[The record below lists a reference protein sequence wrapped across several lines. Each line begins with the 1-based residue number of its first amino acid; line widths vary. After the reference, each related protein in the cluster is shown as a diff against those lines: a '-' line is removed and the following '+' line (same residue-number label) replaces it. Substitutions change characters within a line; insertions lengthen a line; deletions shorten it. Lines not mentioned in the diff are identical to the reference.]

1 MVVAILTIII
11 IIVGITLS
19 VTLHEAGHTFTAKA
33 FGVPVSEF
41 MVGFG
46 PTLFSKKIGETEYGF
61 KPILLGGY
69 SKILGMFPPTNPN
82 WKDKGPFRNI
92 IKDVRAESAKSM
104 EGYDSNRAFYW
115 LSTPKKVLVMA
126 GGTLTNLLLGFI
138 FFALAFCT
146 IGAYQPSTTLQS
158 VAQCLDGSD
167 KCSESAMTPAAQAG
181 LKKGDEIIEINGQ
194 KMVSWNQIS
203 EVVSN
208 SGGKELE
215 IFYRVLNQDQS
226 ANNVAAKTT
235 VIRVQSSS
243 IKKAVVKPVLN
254 NGRYIIGVTSQA
266 VRQPGSLLDA
276 AQITWQAF
284 SGTVSMVTT
293 LPYQT
298 YKAIESIFT
307 QEKRG
312 GNTVLSLVG
321 VGQIAVDQT
330 TATNDNLSRIASLLS
345 LLGSLNIALF
355 VLNLIPLLPLD
366 GGHVVN
372 SLYEGAKRAIARI
385 RGKKRPAPSDLSRS
399 MPLAYFV
406 YGLLIFCGVALILVD
421 ILNPIK
427 L

>member
-1 MVVAILTIII
+1 MTVAILTIII
-11 IIVGITLS
+11 VIVGITLS

-92 IKDVRAESAKSM
+92 IKDVRTESANSM
-104 EGYDSNRAFYW
+104 EGYDSKRAFYW

-158 VAQCLDGSD
+158 VAQCLDDSVQ
-167 KCSESAMTPAAQAG
+167 CSENVVAPAAQAG
-181 LKKGDEIIEINGQ
+181 LKKGDEIIELDGQ
-194 KMVSWNQIS
+194 KITSWNQITNI
-203 EVVSN
+203 VTNSN
-208 SGGKELE
+208 GKDLE
-215 IFYRVLNQDQS
+215 IVYKVFDQDQS
-226 ANNVAAKTT
+226 ANNVKITRIET
-235 VIRVQSSS
+235 QSGSIR
-243 IKKAVVKPVLN
+243 KAVVKPVLN

-266 VRQPGSLLDA
+266 VRQPGSLFDA

-284 SGTVSMVTT
+284 IGTVSMVVT

-307 QEKRG
+307 HEKRG

-372 SLYEGAKRAIARI
+372 SLYEGTKRAIARI

>member
-1 MVVAILTIII
+1 MIVGIITVI
-11 IIVGITLS
+11 IVIVGITLS
-19 VTLHEAGHTFTAKA
+19 VSLHEAGHTFTAKA

-69 SKILGMFPPTNPN
+69 SKVLGMFSPANPK

-92 IKDVRAESAKSM
+92 IKDARAESVETMKP
-104 EGYDSNRAFYW
+104 YDNARAFYW
-115 LSTPKKVLVMA
+115 LTTPKKVIVMA
-126 GGTLTNLLLGFI
+126 GGTLMNLLLGFI
-138 FFALAFCT
+138 FFAIAFCT
-146 IGAYQPSTTLQS
+146 IGSFQPTTTVQSVSQCLTGVSQCQPSELS
-158 VAQCLDGSD
+158 
-167 KCSESAMTPAAQAG
+167 PAAKAG
-181 LKKGDEIIEINGQ
+181 LISGDKIISIDNKAVNSWSDISNIISQSSGKSLNVAYISNVNGQ
-194 KMVSWNQIS
+194 IS
-203 EVVSN
+203 TKN
-208 SGGKELE
+208 
-215 IFYRVLNQDQS
+215 
-226 ANNVAAKTT
+226 T
-235 VIRVQSSS
+235 VIE
-243 IKKAVVKPVLN
+243 PVEN
-254 NGRYIIGVTSQA
+254 NGRYIIGITSLAQ
-266 VRQPGSLLDA
+266 RQTGSLLDA
-276 AQITWQAF
+276 ASVTWQAF
-284 SGTVSMVTT
+284 TGTVKMIVT

-307 QEKRG
+307 HEQRG

-330 TATNDNLSRIASLLS
+330 TSTDDNLSRIAVLLS

-372 SLYEGAKRAIARI
+372 SLYEGLVRTVAKI
-385 RGKKRPAPSDLSRS
+385 RHNSKPAPADLARS

-406 YGLLIFCGVALILVD
+406 YGLLIFCGLALILVD
-421 ILNPIK
+421 ILNPIH